1 MLTPEASSTN
11 PLKPKLDVA
20 TMATHAFNVC
30 RHGGYDQVR
39 LRLSVRPGLSFYFV
53 TEPSVLVLS
62 EIFNNIH
69 NTWKNTPR
77 KAHILFFFSSGG
89 LDCARCSRVAI
100 YLVILCLVVPNIH
113 ICILGVG
120 WTVHITS
127 TWKCLLCAVQVPCTV
142 VQVRRLNSRVFTCL

>member
-11 PLKPKLDVA
+11 PLKPKLDVT
-20 TMATHAFNVC
+20 TMAKHAFNVC

-69 NTWKNTPR
+69 NT
-77 KAHILFFFSSGG
+77 
-89 LDCARCSRVAI
+89 
-100 YLVILCLVVPNIH
+100 
-113 ICILGVG
+113 
-120 WTVHITS
+120 
-127 TWKCLLCAVQVPCTV
+127 
-142 VQVRRLNSRVFTCL
+142 